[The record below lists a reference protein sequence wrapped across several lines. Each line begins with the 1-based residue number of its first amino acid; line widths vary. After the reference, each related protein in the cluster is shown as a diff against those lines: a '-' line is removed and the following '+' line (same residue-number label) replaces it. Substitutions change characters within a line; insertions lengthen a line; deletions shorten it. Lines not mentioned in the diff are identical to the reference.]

1 MSSAKKL
8 LFSIL
13 LIFLLACENRDY
25 QDCNG
30 IVNGGAYYDDCG
42 MCVGGRTGLTE
53 CIVDCN
59 GQLGGTAYL
68 NQCEL
73 CVDGN
78 TNIPKDSCSN
88 LNFNG
93 YSYNT
98 VIIGQQVWLTEDL
111 KTDQFSDGSAIF
123 DYNSE
128 VSDSSGSK
136 FVTNSEDSENRR
148 FYYSARTLNKIAP
161 IGWKIPTKTDVE
173 SLINELGGDSIA
185 GGKLKEAGYNSWNFP
200 NQFATNE
207 VGFAAL
213 GTGYR
218 NNSGNLVDARRR
230 YSFWTLD
237 TLRVI
242 DSIETY
248 YWTLKLSFD
257 SNNALLVPDSSGLGH
272 PIRLIKDQ

>member
-8 LFSIL
+8 FFTIS
-13 LIFLLACENRDY
+13 LIFLVACEDRDY

-30 IVNGGAYYDDCG
+30 IINGGAYYDDCG
-42 MCVGGRTGLTE
+42 ICVGGRTGLTE

-59 GQLGGTAYL
+59 GKLGGTAYL

-73 CVDGN
+73 CVEGN
-78 TNIPKDSCSN
+78 TNIPQDSCGN

-98 VIIGQQVWLTEDL
+98 VIIGHQVWLKEDL
-111 KTDQFSDGSAIF
+111 KTDKFRDGSAIP

-128 VSDSSGSK
+128 VIDSSGTK
-136 FVTNSEDSENRR
+136 FVTNLNGSENRR
-148 FYYSARTLNKIAP
+148 FYYSANTLNQLAP
-161 IGWKIPTKTDVE
+161 IGWRIPTKLDVE

-185 GGKLKEAGYNSWNFP
+185 GGKLKDAGFNSWDFP

-207 VGFAAL
+207 SGFAAL
-213 GTGYR
+213 GKGYR
-218 NNSGNLVDARRR
+218 NNSGNLVDARRK
-230 YSFWTLD
+230 YSFWTQD

-257 SNNALLVPDSSGLGH
+257 SNNALLMPDSSGLGH
-272 PIRLIKDQ
+272 PIRLIKKN

>member
-8 LFSIL
+8 FFTIS
-13 LIFLLACENRDY
+13 LIFLIACEDRYY

-30 IVNGGAYYDDCG
+30 IVNGGAYYDNCG
-42 MCVGGRTGLTE
+42 VCVGGKTGLTE

-73 CVDGN
+73 CVEGD
-78 TNIPKDSCSN
+78 TDIPEDSCSN

-111 KTDQFSDGSAIF
+111 KTDQFNDGSTIP

-128 VSDSSGSK
+128 FIDSSGTK
-136 FVTNSEDSENRR
+136 YVTNSEDSENKT
-148 FYYSARTLNKIAP
+148 FYYSAKALNKLAP
-161 IGWKIPTKTDVE
+161 NGWRIPTKVDIE
-173 SLINELGGDSIA
+173 SLIIELGGDSIA
-185 GGKLKEAGYNSWNFP
+185 GGKLKEAGYNSWDFP

-207 VGFAAL
+207 VGFTAL
-213 GTGYR
+213 GKGYR
-218 NNSGNLVDARRR
+218 NNKGNLVDARKR
-230 YSFWTLD
+230 YSFWTQD
-237 TLRVI
+237 TSSVI
-242 DSIETY
+242 DSNETY

-257 SNNALLVPDSSGLGH
+257 SNNSLLAPDSSRLGH
-272 PIRLIKDQ
+272 SVRLIKDH

>member
-1 MSSAKKL
+1 MFSAKKL
-8 LFSIL
+8 FFTIS
-13 LIFLLACENRDY
+13 LIFLVACEDRDY

-30 IVNGGAYYDDCG
+30 IINGGAYYDDCG
-42 MCVGGRTGLTE
+42 KCVGGRTGLTE

-73 CVDGN
+73 CVEGN
-78 TNIPKDSCSN
+78 TNIPQDSCSN

-98 VIIGQQVWLTEDL
+98 VIIGQQVWLAEDL
-111 KTDQFSDGSAIF
+111 KTDQFSDGSTIP

-128 VSDSSGSK
+128 VIDSSGTK
-136 FVTNSEDSENRR
+136 FVTNLNDSGNRT
-148 FYYSARTLNKIAP
+148 FYYSAKSLNHITP
-161 IGWKIPTKTDVE
+161 VGWRIPTKADMDN
-173 SLINELGGDSIA
+173 LINELGGDSIA
-185 GGKLKEAGYNSWNFP
+185 GGKLKEAGYNSWDFP

-230 YSFWTLD
+230 YSFWTQD

-272 PIRLIKDQ
+272 PVRLIKDY

>member
-1 MSSAKKL
+1 MLSAKKL
-8 LFSIL
+8 FFTIF
-13 LIFLLACENRDY
+13 LIFLVACEDRDY

-30 IVNGGAYYDDCG
+30 IINGGAYYDDCG
-42 MCVGGRTGLTE
+42 ICVGGRTGLTE

-68 NQCEL
+68 NQCEI
-73 CVDGN
+73 CVEGN
-78 TNIPKDSCSN
+78 TNILQDSCSK

-93 YSYNT
+93 YSYKT
-98 VIIGQQVWLTEDL
+98 VIIGQQVWLAEDL
-111 KTDQFSDGSAIF
+111 ETDHFSDGSTIP

-128 VSDSSGSK
+128 VIDSSGTK
-136 FVTNSEDSENRR
+136 FVTNLNGSENRR
-148 FYYSARTLNKIAP
+148 FYYSANTLNQLAP
-161 IGWKIPTKTDVE
+161 IGWRIPTKLDVE

-185 GGKLKEAGYNSWNFP
+185 GGKLKDAGFNSWDFP

-207 VGFAAL
+207 SGFAAL
-213 GTGYR
+213 GKGYR
-218 NNSGNLVDARRR
+218 NNSGNLVDARRK
-230 YSFWTLD
+230 YSFWTQD

-257 SNNALLVPDSSGLGH
+257 SNNALLIPDSSGLGH
-272 PIRLIKDQ
+272 PTRLIKDH

>member
-8 LFSIL
+8 FFTIS
-13 LIFLLACENRDY
+13 LIFLIACEDIDY

-42 MCVGGRTGLTE
+42 VCVGGRTGLTE

-59 GQLGGTAYL
+59 GQLGGSAFL

-73 CVDGN
+73 CVEGN
-78 TNIPKDSCSN
+78 TDIPEDSCSN

-98 VIIGQQVWLTEDL
+98 VIIGHQVWLAEDL
-111 KTDQFSDGSAIF
+111 KTDQFSDGSTIPN
-123 DYNSE
+123 YNSE
-128 VSDSSGSK
+128 VNNSSGSK
-136 FVTNSEDSENRR
+136 FVTNSEDSENSR
-148 FYYSARTLNKIAP
+148 FYYSAKTLNQLAP
-161 IGWKIPTKTDVE
+161 IGWRIPTKADVE
-173 SLINELGGDSIA
+173 NLINELGGDNIA
-185 GGKLKEAGYNSWNFP
+185 GGKLKEAGYNSWDFP
-200 NQFATNE
+200 NQFATDE

-218 NNSGNLVDARRR
+218 NNSGNLVDAQKR
-230 YSFWTLD
+230 YSFWTQD

-257 SNNALLVPDSSGLGH
+257 SNNALLVPDSSRLGH
-272 PIRLIKDQ
+272 PVRLIKD

>member
-1 MSSAKKL
+1 MSFVKKL
-8 LFSIL
+8 FFSISI
-13 LIFLLACENRDY
+13 IFLLSCEDRDY

-30 IVNGGAYYDDCG
+30 IINGGAYYDDCG
-42 MCVGGRTGLTE
+42 VCVGGRTGLTE

-78 TNIPKDSCSN
+78 TDTPEDSCSN
-88 LNFNG
+88 INFNG
-93 YSYNT
+93 YSYKT
-98 VIIGQQVWLTEDL
+98 VIIGQQVWLKEDL
-111 KTDQFSDGSAIF
+111 KTDKFRDGSIIP

-128 VSDSSGSK
+128 VIDSSGSK
-136 FVTNSEDSENRR
+136 FVTNWEDSEDIR
-148 FYYSARTLNKIAP
+148 FYYSAKTLYQIAP
-161 IGWKIPTKTDVE
+161 IGWRIPTKLDVKN
-173 SLINELGGDSIA
+173 LINELGGDSIA
-185 GGKLKEAGYNSWNFP
+185 GGKLKEAGYNSWDFP

-207 VGFAAL
+207 AGFAAL

-230 YSFWTLD
+230 YSIWTQD

-248 YWTLKLSFD
+248 HWTLKLSFD
-257 SNNALLVPDSSGLGH
+257 SNNALLVPDSSRLGH
-272 PIRLIKDQ
+272 PVRLIKDH